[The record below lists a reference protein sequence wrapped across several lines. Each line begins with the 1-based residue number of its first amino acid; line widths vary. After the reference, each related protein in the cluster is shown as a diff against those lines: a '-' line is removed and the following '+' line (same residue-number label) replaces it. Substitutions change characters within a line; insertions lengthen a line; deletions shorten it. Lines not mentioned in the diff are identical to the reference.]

1 MRLSLLSPRFMPAVL
16 AVAFTVSVAA
26 AQAVTPISEVQGSGL
41 ETPLDM
47 QTVTV
52 EAVVTADFTGFD
64 RLEGFYIQEET
75 VDQDD
80 DPATSEGLFVRARRA
95 DVQPGDLVRVTG
107 TASEAYGQTVL
118 LRPQIEVLAS
128 NVPLPPAARVSLP
141 VDAVED
147 WERFEGMRV
156 RVDGPLTANDLYNLG
171 RYGEVLLS
179 SGGRLRTP
187 TDVAAPGAPA
197 LEVEAENALRSLV
210 LDDGRNTQNPVP
222 VPHGVTPEAVPRSG
236 DTLNAVTG
244 ILAYG
249 FDRYRLHPTAPVTF
263 NRSNPRPNVPALDGD
278 VRIVTLNV
286 HNHFVTLDDAGAG
299 CGPESELDCRGA
311 DSEAEFALQT
321 AKLVSALRALK
332 PDVVAL
338 VETENDEG
346 QAAEALADAL
356 SEVSGVTYRT
366 VPGGPYGTDAIR
378 QAFLYNP
385 DVVALQGEAHTLDE
399 TADPRFL
406 SSKNRPAVAQAFTH
420 RVSSE
425 AFVVVA
431 NHLKSKG
438 SSCTGVGDRDQ
449 GDGQGNCSG
458 VRTDAARAIVDWL
471 PDAFGADLA
480 DRALV
485 TGDLNAYRMEDPVRV
500 FLDAGYADLL
510 PADGHTYVFF
520 GRAGRLDHA
529 LAAPGLAPHAKAA
542 VWHVNSDE
550 ARLLDYNEEY
560 DPPAY
565 KQPGPYRSSDHDPIL
580 TVLTF
585 N

>member
-1 MRLSLLSPRFMPAVL
+1 MPAVL
-16 AVAFTVSVAA
+16 AFTFAASVAA
-26 AQAVTPISEVQGSGL
+26 AQGVTPIGEVQGSGL

-47 QTVTV
+47 QKVVV
-52 EAVVTADFTGFD
+52 EAVVTADFTGAD
-64 RLEGFYIQEET
+64 RLEGFYIQEEAE
-75 VDQDD
+75 DQDD
-80 DPATSEGLFVRARRA
+80 DPRTSEGLFVRASRTSVA
-95 DVQPGDLVRVTG
+95 PGDLVRVTG

-118 LRPQIEVLAS
+118 LSPQVEVLAS
-128 NVPLPPAARVSLP
+128 NVPLPPVTRVTLP

-147 WERFEGMRV
+147 WEHVEGMRV
-156 RVDGPLTANDLYNLG
+156 RVDGPLTVNDLYNLG
-171 RYGEVLLS
+171 RFGEVLLS
-179 SGGRLRTP
+179 SDGRLRTP
-187 TDVAAPGAPA
+187 TDVAEPGAPA
-197 LEVEAENALRSLV
+197 LKVEAENARRSLV
-210 LDDGRNTQNPVP
+210 LDDGRNIQNPVP
-222 VPHGVTPEAVPRSG
+222 VPHGVTPKAVPRAG

-249 FDRYRLHPTAPVTF
+249 FDRYRLHPTAPVSF
-263 NRSNPRPNVPALDGD
+263 NRSNPRPNVPALEGD

-286 HNHFVTLDDAGAG
+286 QNHFITLDEAGAG
-299 CGPESELDCRGA
+299 CGPTSELDCRGA
-311 DSEAEFALQT
+311 DSEAEFNLQT
-321 AKLVSALRALK
+321 TKLVSALRTLK

-346 QAAEALADAL
+346 QAAQAVADAL
-356 SEVSGVTYRT
+356 SEASGVTYRT

-378 QAFLYNP
+378 QAFIYNP
-385 DVVALQGEAHTLDE
+385 GAVALQGEAQTLNE
-399 TADPRFL
+399 AADPRFL

-420 RVSSE
+420 RASGE
-425 AFVVVA
+425 AFLVVN
-431 NHLKSKG
+431 NHFKSKG

-471 PDAFGADLA
+471 PEAFGADLA

-500 FLDAGYADLL
+500 FFNAGYADLL
-510 PADGHTYVFF
+510 PADAHTYVFF

-529 LAAPGLAPHAKAA
+529 LAAPGLAPHAQAA
-542 VWHVNSDE
+542 VWHINSDE
-550 ARLLDYNEEY
+550 ARLLDYNKEY

-565 KQPGPYRSSDHDPIL
+565 KQPSPYRSSDHDPIL